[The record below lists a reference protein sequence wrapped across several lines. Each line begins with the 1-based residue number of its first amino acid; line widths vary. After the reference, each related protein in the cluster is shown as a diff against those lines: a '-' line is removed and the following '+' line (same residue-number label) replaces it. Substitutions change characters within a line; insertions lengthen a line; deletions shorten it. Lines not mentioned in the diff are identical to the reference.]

1 VSGYR
6 IDYAYTEQFSKVGE
20 ELIYGMK
27 EVNQLLHF
35 DTAKSYAYAT
45 PFDGFSL
52 INAQVTESKQFVISR
67 HLINEVAHAHL
78 RCLLVGTYYC

>member
-1 VSGYR
+1 MPRYR
-6 IDYAYTEQFSKVGE
+6 IDNANAEQFSKVGE

-27 EVNQLLHF
+27 EVIHLLHF

-45 PFDGFSL
+45 PFDGFSP

-67 HLINEVAHAHL
+67 HLINGVAYPDL